1 MSTCWGTSFPA
12 WLPASTQKKWERE
25 EATGSYRPR
34 MEIIDKLE
42 TMQSGFGGPDHRQ
55 KTLSTGRAQL
65 STHGA
70 QLPRGLREQRKRE
83 TE

>member
-1 MSTCWGTSFPA
+1 
-12 WLPASTQKKWERE
+12 
-25 EATGSYRPR
+25 